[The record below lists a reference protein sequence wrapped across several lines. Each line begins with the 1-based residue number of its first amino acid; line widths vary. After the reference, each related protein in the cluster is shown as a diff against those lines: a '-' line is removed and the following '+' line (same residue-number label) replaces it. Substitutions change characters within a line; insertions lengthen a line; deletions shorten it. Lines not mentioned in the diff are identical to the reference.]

1 MKNLHEYLMEHM
13 VMESFKS
20 NILRDFW
27 MGLQKRGR
35 NNGSYFN
42 MLQWDKITDD
52 DLKKLTKDEAIKRMR
67 SRKDPGY
74 LLWISDRT
82 GTAYGRSRHTK
93 DGWVDEPDTTFHY
106 NGATWGCDVCL
117 TYDGDK
123 RDVKAIHIADDADY
137 AYEVID
143 PTRFLVKDIQFARR
157 KAREGALALMD
168 AYRIAE
174 KNRERYRDAL
184 ANMRTPDVEKLIPK
198 FEEIS
203 EMYKNV
209 ASKYAQ
215 KVVEYLQ
222 EGTPSYY
229 DLINRWA
236 KINEYFNKI
245 IERLHKVKEY
255 KGQYDEWALRASN
268 EFSQLVVAFEK
279 QVNDYLEKI
288 K

>member
-1 MKNLHEYLMEHM
+1 MKNLHEYLVEHM
-13 VMESFKS
+13 MMESFKS

-52 DLKKLTKDEAIKRMR
+52 DLKKLTKDEALKRMR
-67 SRKDPGY
+67 SQKDPGY
-74 LLWISDRT
+74 LLWVSDRT
-82 GTAYGRSRHTK
+82 GTEYGWGRK
-93 DGWVDEPDTTFHY
+93 PDTTYHY
-106 NGATWGCDVCL
+106 NGATWGWDVCL

-123 RDVKAIHIADDADY
+123 RNVKANHIADDADY
-137 AYEVID
+137 AYEIID
-143 PTRFLVKDIQFARR
+143 PKRFLVKDIQYARR
-157 KAREGALALMD
+157 QAREGALALMD

-174 KNRERYRDAL
+174 KNRERYKEAL

-209 ASKYAQ
+209 VDNYAKKIVQ
-215 KVVEYLQ
+215 YLQ
-222 EGTPSYY
+222 EDTPSYY
-229 DLINRWA
+229 DLCRSWQ
-236 KINEYFNKI
+236 KINEYYNKL
-245 IERLHKVKEY
+245 IERLHKIKEY
-255 KGQYDEWALRASN
+255 KGSYDDWALTAYN
-268 EFSQLVVAFEK
+268 EFNQLVVEFEK
-279 QVNDYLEKI
+279 LVNDYLEKM